1 MANIQCSDYHY
12 GDSILHNTKTGYKVL
27 LALFFIFS
35 SGTGGGF
42 ALLIIALFCHLG
54 MLISGISVLD
64 AWKRLAA
71 LKTFLFVLGGMPIFF
86 TPGTPVYLF
95 DGFVLPVTREGFECS
110 IFAVSR
116 LALMI
121 WVSMILIWTTSP
133 ESLMKTV
140 TGLGARFFPGS
151 KVLQEF
157 VLVGMLAFQTLPSL
171 LAEAEG
177 EIGKGWKQRDKI
189 EKQGSSLETA
199 KEMVRSL
206 IMWTVKVLAEP
217 DRLVYQ
223 HRKP

>member
-1 MANIQCSDYHY
+1 MANIQYAGYHS
-12 GDSILHNTKTGYKVL
+12 GDSILHNAKARSKIL
-27 LALFFIFS
+27 LALIFIFS
-35 SGTGGGF
+35 SGTGSELILLVI
-42 ALLIIALFCHLG
+42 ALLCHLG
-54 MLISGISVLD
+54 MLIPGISILD

-71 LKTFLFVLGGMPIFF
+71 FKTFLFVLGGMPIFF

-151 KVLQEF
+151 KFLQEF
-157 VLVGMLAFQTLPSL
+157 VLVGMLAFQTLPFL

-189 EKQGSSLETA
+189 QKQGSSLETA

-217 DRLVYQ
+217 DRLVDQ

>member
-1 MANIQCSDYHY
+1 MANIQCSDYHC
-12 GDSILHNTKTGYKVL
+12 GDSILHNTKTRYKVL

-35 SGTGGGF
+35 SGIGGGF
-42 ALLIIALFCHLG
+42 TLLIIALFCHLG
-54 MLISGISVLD
+54 MLISGISILD
-64 AWKRLAA
+64 AWKRLAS
-71 LKTFLFVLGGMPIFF
+71 LKTFLFVLGGMPLFF

-110 IFAVSR
+110 IFTVSR
-116 LALMI
+116 LALMV

-133 ESLMKTV
+133 ESLMTTV

-151 KVLQEF
+151 KALQEF
-157 VLVGMLAFQTLPSL
+157 ALVGMLAFQTLPSL

-189 EKQGSSLETA
+189 EKQGSLLETA

-206 IMWTVKVLAEP
+206 IIWTVKVLAEP